1 MLFAFFFNKQIRVCG
16 YCMMI
21 CVQSEVP
28 LKDLL
33 SEKLATNSLLLQT
46 DIRYTKKLIVLFY
59 FKRKNIMDFSRFM
72 KKIQLKI
79 KEQIKFKDD
88 SSIQQ

>member
-1 MLFAFFFNKQIRVCG
+1 
-16 YCMMI
+16 MMI